1 MKKVALIIGC
11 NGQDGQLL
19 TIFLL
24 KKNYVVKGIDRKNC
38 DILNRKD
45 VFKLVQETKADEVYY
60 LAAYHHSSE
69 KLPESDEVIYQ
80 ESLRIH
86 HDGLVN
92 FLEAICQFSLSTR
105 LFYASSSHIF
115 GHSEDLQTENSPIS
129 PLSAY
134 AKTKIAGMEVC
145 KTYRNTRDIF
155 ASVGILYNHESPL
168 RSPQFVSRKITQSVA
183 QIALGSPEKLELGD
197 IDAVVD
203 WGYAGDFVE
212 AMWLTLQATN
222 SDEFVVSTG
231 QPRTIR
237 EFLEVA
243 FGSQGLEY
251 SDHLVIKND
260 IIKRV
265 PLRRVGDYSKLLRET
280 GWSPKVS
287 FQDMITMMVQSDIDL
302 LKAR

>member
-1 MKKVALIIGC
+1 VKKVALIIGC

-19 TIFLL
+19 TTFLL
-24 KKNYVVKGIDRKNC
+24 NKNYLVKGIERKNC
-38 DILNRKD
+38 DILNQND
-45 VFKLVQETKADEVYY
+45 VFELVQETKADEVYY

-80 ESLRIH
+80 ESFRIH
-86 HDGLVN
+86 HDGLVH
-92 FLEAICQFSLSTR
+92 FLEAICQFSPSTR

-115 GHSEDLQTENSPIS
+115 GHSEDLQTEKTPFSPV
-129 PLSAY
+129 SAY

-145 KTYRNTRDIF
+145 KTYRNTRNIF

-183 QIALGSPEKLELGD
+183 QIALGSPQKLEVGE

-212 AMWLTLQATN
+212 AMWLTLQATK

-231 QPRTIR
+231 QARTIR

-243 FGSQGLEY
+243 FGGQGLEY
-251 SDHLVIKND
+251 SDHLVIRND

-280 GWSPKVS
+280 GWRPKVS
-287 FQDMITMMVQSDIDL
+287 FQDMITMMVQCDIDL